1 LRIADWGIKSE
12 ISIPKSEIK
21 WPIPMLEILAISNP
35 LPISFPNTGGIAVSS
50 HALTANFHIP
60 LRPPSPLGGEG
71 KGEGQD
77 LGKGLGD
84 QIYFIFN

>member
-1 LRIADWGIKSE
+1 
-12 ISIPKSEIK
+12 
-21 WPIPMLEILAISNP
+21 M
-35 LPISFPNTGGIAVSS
+35 AVSN

-71 KGEGQD
+71 KASGSEEPMARRGEGQD

-84 QIYFIFN
+84 QF